1 MTAPLRVATRGSRL
15 ARTQATAVASR
26 IEGPVEL
33 VIVSTQGDRRLDVP
47 IHDIGGTGVFTKEV
61 QDAVLDGR
69 ADLTVHSAKDLP
81 SVTPPGLVLAA
92 VPERADPRDALVGC
106 RLDDLPTGALIG
118 TGAVR
123 RRAQLAGLRPD
134 LCFAELRGNIDTRL
148 VRAVGFDAIVMAH
161 QVHGARVLVHGA
173 PASGWV
179 LHDGADG
186 HTTPHAGLLLG
197 VTVADCTPVYL
208 HDPVTGLLALLHAGW
223 RGAAGGI
230 VDHALELWRTQYGVR
245 MADVVMHCGVSIS
258 GPAYEVGGEVFAA
271 CRLPEP
277 MGGKGRLDVRAVL
290 VAQAHSAGVGEVS
303 VSPWCT
309 SRDAGHFHSHRR
321 SLGADGRMLAYIGR
335 PARVLS
341 DHPAN

>member
-1 MTAPLRVATRGSRL
+1 MTTDAPTGLTEVAVGGDVPRFELQAWAARFGVTAGITARGAEPGRGFDLGLWGEQSVGGAM
-15 ARTQATAVASR
+15 ARW
-26 IEGPVEL
+26 
-33 VIVSTQGDRRLDVP
+33 RRL
-47 IHDIGGTGVFTKEV
+47 
-61 QDAVLDGR
+61 
-69 ADLTVHSAKDLP
+69 
-81 SVTPPGLVLAA
+81 
-92 VPERADPRDALVGC
+92 
-106 RLDDLPTGALIG
+106 
-118 TGAVR
+118 R
-123 RRAQLAGLRPD
+123 RQ
-134 LCFAELRGNIDTRL
+134 FAH
-148 VRAVGFDAIVMAH
+148 FDAIVMAH

-208 HDPVTGLLALLHAGW
+208 HDPVTGLIALLHAGW
-223 RGAAGGI
+223 RGTAAGI

-245 MADVVMHCGVSIS
+245 MLDVVMHCGVSIS
-258 GPAYEVGGEVFAA
+258 GPAYEVGSEVFAA

-277 MGGKGRLDVRAVL
+277 EGGKGRLDVRSVL
-290 VAQAHSAGVGEVS
+290 VAQARAAGVGEVS

-309 SRDAGHFHSHRR
+309 ARDAAHFHSHRR

-335 PARVLS
+335 SARPPS

>member
-1 MTAPLRVATRGSRL
+1 VTTDAPSGLTEAAVGGDVPRFELQTWAARFGVTAGITARGAEPGRGFDVGL
-15 ARTQATAVASR
+15 WGEQPVGGAMARW
-26 IEGPVEL
+26 
-33 VIVSTQGDRRLDVP
+33 RRL
-47 IHDIGGTGVFTKEV
+47 
-61 QDAVLDGR
+61 
-69 ADLTVHSAKDLP
+69 
-81 SVTPPGLVLAA
+81 
-92 VPERADPRDALVGC
+92 
-106 RLDDLPTGALIG
+106 
-118 TGAVR
+118 R
-123 RRAQLAGLRPD
+123 RQ
-134 LCFAELRGNIDTRL
+134 FAH
-148 VRAVGFDAIVMAH
+148 FDAIVMAH

-208 HDPVTGLLALLHAGW
+208 HDPVTGLIALLHAGW